1 MQIGIYMNAFNRL
14 NLYPLLLFM
23 GFPGG
28 PVVKKL
34 LPVQEMWVW
43 SMGWDDPPGGGNDNP
58 PQYPYLGNLMDRGA
72 WWTTIH
78 GVTKSQTIEHT
89 HTHTHEL

>member
-1 MQIGIYMNAFNRL
+1 MQIGIYMNAFNHL

-34 LPVQEMWVW
+34 LPVQEMWV
-43 SMGWDDPPGGGNDNP
+43 
-58 PQYPYLGNLMDRGA
+58 
-72 WWTTIH
+72 
-78 GVTKSQTIEHT
+78 
-89 HTHTHEL
+89 

>member
-58 PQYPYLGNLMDRGA
+58 PQYPYLGNKHCRYCHLYVMD
-72 WWTTIH
+72 
-78 GVTKSQTIEHT
+78 EHT
-89 HTHTHEL
+89 ETQMI